1 MAEVNKLSVLK
12 ECLEYERD
20 LWKLTSEKYNMLTPM
35 KGMEDLF
42 EEQKAKCM
50 ILQEM
55 IQALQVESVKRALAD
70 WQKDIMDNGIQ
81 TELRL

>member
-1 MAEVNKLSVLK
+1 MLK

-20 LWKLTSEKYNMLTPM
+20 LWKLTSVNYNMLVPM
-35 KGMEDLF
+35 KGMEDQF

-55 IQALQVESVKRALAD
+55 IQALQVESVKRAMAD
-70 WQKDIMDNGIQ
+70 WQKDIIENGIQ

>member
-1 MAEVNKLSVLK
+1 MLK

-20 LWKLTSEKYNMLTPM
+20 LWKLTSANYNMLVPM
-35 KGMEDLF
+35 KGMEDQF

-55 IQALQVESVKRALAD
+55 IQALQVESVKRAMAD

>member
-20 LWKLTSEKYNMLTPM
+20 LWKLTSVNYNMLVPM
-35 KGMEDLF
+35 KGMEDQF

-55 IQALQVESVKRALAD
+55 IQALQVESVKRAMAD
-70 WQKDIMDNGIQ
+70 WQKDIIENGIQ

>member
-35 KGMEDLF
+35 KGMEDQF

-55 IQALQVESVKRALAD
+55 IQALQAESVRRALAD
-70 WQKDIMDNGIQ
+70 WQKDVMDNGIQ